1 MSTNLNAINEL
12 RDLARAG
19 TITLVEHEVLFDLDN
34 LCGEGET
41 AYASYRDMDIILG
54 IIRKLNKVPSVS
66 RLTVTVDTS
75 EYCGASYVTVMDG
88 EGEDSET
95 YVCGTPDY
103 VDGFMSA
110 MRVAFTRISRAWY
123 ARGLM

>member
-1 MSTNLNAINEL
+1 MSNNLNAISEL

-19 TITLVEHEVLFDLDN
+19 TITLVEHEVLCDLEGLAD
-34 LCGEGET
+34 GET
-41 AYASYRDMDIILG
+41 AYASYRDVDIILG

-66 RLTVTVDTS
+66 RLTVTADTS
-75 EYCGASYVTVMDG
+75 EYCGASYVTVTDG

-95 YVCGTPDY
+95 YACGTPDY
-103 VDGFMSA
+103 VDGYMSA